1 MKVFAGRRRAFALKC
16 LGGESTDG
24 HSMEDL
30 WLLMSLPPT
39 LAHDTVYTVAMVP
52 ATGELC
58 TRVEVTAAQ
67 RRAARRRY
75 GAVRVTRGEAGL
87 GAGTGG
93 ARRQ

>member
-16 LGGESTDG
+16 LGSAGG

-75 GAVRVTRGEAGL
+75 GAVRVGEAGL

>member
-1 MKVFAGRRRAFALKC
+1 
-16 LGGESTDG
+16 
-24 HSMEDL
+24 MEDL

-75 GAVRVTRGEAGL
+75 GAVRVTRGEARL

>member
-16 LGGESTDG
+16 LGSAGGQSL
-24 HSMEDL
+24 EDL
-30 WLLMSLPPT
+30 WLLVSLAPT

>member
-1 MKVFAGRRRAFALKC
+1 
-16 LGGESTDG
+16 
-24 HSMEDL
+24 MEDL

-75 GAVRVTRGEAGL
+75 GAVRVSRGDAGL
-87 GAGTGG
+87 GAGGGGG
-93 ARRQ
+93 ATRQ